1 MKVISILA
9 IVLLTACAVW
19 QKDEAEIK
27 KIGHDV
33 VDEGV
38 DSAAK

>member
-1 MKVISILA
+1 MKKLSILCV
-9 IVLLTACAVW
+9 ILLTACAVFE
-19 QKDEAEIK
+19 KDKEEIK

-38 DSAAK
+38 ENVGK

>member
-1 MKVISILA
+1 MKIISILA
-9 IVLLTACAVW
+9 IILLTACAVW
-19 QKDEAEIK
+19 QKDKSEIE

-38 DSAAK
+38 ENVGK

>member
-1 MKVISILA
+1 MKEISIVCLL
-9 IVLLTACAVW
+9 LLTACAVFE
-19 QKDEAEIK
+19 KDKEEFK

-38 DSAAK
+38 ENVGK